1 MVFGHKQPEDTLQKP
16 ALPNISQIIE
26 DLQNADAQDP
36 IFTLNPGELL
46 KEESTS
52 EASRIY
58 DEVTAYVSKE
68 RQIAELQEKITSGFD
83 CLVSGQGKLKQASAE
98 VEQKLS
104 KIKEDRKLISV
115 APRTEESQSEQ
126 SSEEDL
132 C

>member
-1 MVFGHKQPEDTLQKP
+1 MVFGHKQSEDTLQKP
-16 ALPNISQIIE
+16 ALPNISQVIE
-26 DLQNADAQDP
+26 DLQNADPQDP

-46 KEESTS
+46 KEESSS
-52 EASRIY
+52 EASKIY
-58 DEVTAYVSKE
+58 EEVTAYVSKE
-68 RQIAELQEKITSGFD
+68 RQIADLQEKITSGFD
-83 CLVSGQGKLKQASAE
+83 CLVTAQGKLKQASGE

>member
-1 MVFGHKQPEDTLQKP
+1 M
-16 ALPNISQIIE
+16 
-26 DLQNADAQDP
+26 
-36 IFTLNPGELL
+36 
-46 KEESTS
+46 
-52 EASRIY
+52 
-58 DEVTAYVSKE
+58 TAYVSKE